1 MPKLL
6 DRTGRRLGRLLVVER
21 APNNGKHVVWACL
34 CDCGTLAL
42 VTATDLGR
50 SVNSCG
56 CLRRDTTAG
65 RMTTHGFTTG
75 RKVPRWYRSWAEM
88 WRRCTDDARPNWF
101 DYGGRGITVC
111 DRWRDAALFHA
122 DMGEPP
128 EAMSLDRID
137 PNGNYEP
144 SNCRWADDTTQA
156 NNKRRHVMLTH
167 GGKTMN
173 IAQWSRETGVA
184 YGLLRRRVLEGAP
197 PGELFAAKR
206 KTGPK
211 PKSAP

>member
-144 SNCRWADDTTQA
+144 SNCRWVPLEHQMR
-156 NNKRRHVMLTH
+156 NRRGVHRITFQGETKCLTEWAESLGVGRWVMTRRL
-167 GGKTMN
+167 K
-173 IAQWSRETGVA
+173 
-184 YGLLRRRVLEGAP
+184 LLPVEKALD
-197 PGELFAAKR
+197 L
-206 KTGPK
+206 
-211 PKSAP
+211 SVVC